1 MTRNTGPES
10 ESPERGPDA
19 PVLPPKIIN
28 LFAGEFEPTRSELP
42 PRSRIP
48 TQHDVRLKSEPEP
61 ASPEPEDR
69 EADEPATS
77 RARPD
82 IQALLAGAK
91 RWAIPAATVLA
102 CALLVFIVV
111 QIGRGCVERRGATRG
126 AAAQRPAAATAG
138 GKAAAAAA
146 FAPRFDA
153 PPAPPSVEAAL
164 ADLSAFAAAKA
175 SLARLDETLAGEIE
189 TGAGGLRPYIAK
201 ASLSLIDPL
210 YGLGDEDLKRL
221 TPAER
226 APVALYR
233 DVFSRLGRTLGTR
246 DDRAADAAYLQSA
259 GETLSND
266 LAASKD
272 LGLPKLVLCRSV
284 IGFSRYEAFTDAALK
299 ARHLPLIQAYVE
311 IANPKAEVR
320 DDGRHVYR
328 LSEQIRLFRNSTPA
342 APIMDTT
349 VSLTEVTM
357 GSKHDF
363 FAAQYLR
370 PSRAAEPGD
379 YTIEVRVTDQVSGQ
393 VASAKA
399 PLRIVAD

>member
-10 ESPERGPDA
+10 DSPERGSDA

-28 LFAGEFEPTRSELP
+28 LFAGEFEPARSELP

-48 TQHDVRLKSEPEP
+48 NSNDIKPRDQQEPATNEPE
-61 ASPEPEDR
+61 ER
-69 EADEPATS
+69 EADEPAPP
-77 RARPD
+77 RERPD
-82 IQALLAGAK
+82 VKALLAGAK

-111 QIGRGCVERRGATRG
+111 QIGRGCVQRRGATRG
-126 AAAQRPAAATAG
+126 TATQRSAVAG
-138 GKAAAAAA
+138 EKAGPVDA

-164 ADLSAFAAAKA
+164 ADLSAFAAAKG

-210 YGLGDEDLKRL
+210 YGLGDEELKRL

-259 GETLSND
+259 GETLSGD

-272 LGLPKLVLCRSV
+272 LELPKLVLCRSV
-284 IGFSRYEAFTDAALK
+284 IGFSRYEAFTDQTLK

-328 LSEQIRLFRNSTPA
+328 LSEQIRLFRNNTPSM
-342 APIMDTT
+342 PIMDTT

-379 YTIEVRVTDQVSGQ
+379 YTLEVRVTDQVSGQ
-393 VASAKA
+393 VVSAKA